1 MTYRVSFSRI
11 FRQTLFSLSWLYFGN
26 KVSCRILMEKV
37 FSYLSL
43 TKFHS
48 SKHSDILNI
57 VVIKQTKLNE
67 WVKNQNC
74 DKRNLTIKAEE
85 WTLTFLRL
93 FKFVVSLQIIRRDWI
108 NVELGNITFI
118 SLETNPSSKQT
129 AVYTDK
135 QESWHQ
141 NSQHS

>member
-1 MTYRVSFSRI
+1 MWWPIESVSAE
-11 FRQTLFSLSWLYFGN
+11 YFDRPYFHWADFISVN
-26 KVSCRILMEKV
+26 FQRAYKVSCRILMEKV

-43 TKFHS
+43 PKFHS
-48 SKHSDILNI
+48 SKHSDILKI
-57 VVIKQTKLNE
+57 VLIKQTKLNE
-67 WVKNQNC
+67 WVKNENC
-74 DKRNLTIKAEE
+74 DKRNLTIKAEQ

-129 AVYTDK
+129 AV
-135 QESWHQ
+135 
-141 NSQHS
+141 